1 MKRRRFMTNVGLAA
15 LAGTAL
21 GGAGLYAIQPRRT
34 VLPFASGDNERL
46 PLNPQEKKRVVVVG
60 GGLAGMA
67 AAYELLKR
75 GFEVTLVER
84 SGNLGGRLTGWNVDV
99 NGETMATEHGFHGFF
114 NQYYNLNGLLD
125 EVGLRNNFKPVTDY
139 PILFK
144 DPKKGTESFTNTTTL
159 FPFNLLAVVDQA
171 KSVSLLDFNDPRGK
185 LYELMRYDPERTFKK
200 FDDIDFKTFCQ
211 RINQPM
217 VDTIIEPFAHTSFN
231 QFDKYSTAEG
241 IKFFHFFFLGNPDG
255 MGYDQTI
262 DDAMTSVVAP
272 LTQKLTELGGRVITG
287 VEVDHLVGQGGRI
300 EKLVLKRPG
309 DIIGKEH
316 SVPRGEVGSDWAPF
330 WNGADLYFVKQDA
343 RGQGSD
349 GGYRALSGRCT
360 HMGCPVGL
368 DPATGGFACPCH
380 GAKYDNN
387 GVPTAGPTVIPLV
400 AMDATVDA
408 DELRLTAAVQKSE
421 IELEADYVVLA
432 CDVPGLKE
440 IVSQSELG
448 NMEFVQSVEELG
460 VADPYIVW
468 RIWFDRQINPMA
480 VPFYTT
486 SGYRYTDSIAIYSQM
501 QPKYVDWAERH
512 KGSVIELHAYAVEA
526 ENVIDEEEIKRI
538 MLEELDEL
546 IPELKD
552 AGIVY
557 DVYTMQQNFPRWAPG
572 DHAGRPGVET
582 PIENLFLA
590 GDFVRLDVPANLM
603 EAAVMT
609 GRLAANRVLVGEGL
623 RENPIP
629 AVDLVGPLVI

>member
-1 MKRRRFMTNVGLAA
+1 MKRRRFMTNVALAT

-21 GGAGLYAIQPRRT
+21 SGAGLYAIQPRRT
-34 VLPFASGDNERL
+34 ILPFASPDNEHL
-46 PLNPQEKKRVVVVG
+46 PLKPDEKRRVVVVG

-75 GFEVTLVER
+75 GFDITLVER
-84 SGNLGGRLTGWNVDV
+84 SENLGGRLTGWNVNV

-114 NQYYNLNGLLD
+114 NQYYNLNGLID
-125 EVGLRNNFKPVTDY
+125 EVGLRDNFKPVVDY
-139 PILFK
+139 PIIFK
-144 DPKKGTESFTNTTTL
+144 DPDKGTESFANTTTL
-159 FPFNLLAVVDQA
+159 FPFNLLAVVGQA

-185 LYELMRYDPERTFKK
+185 LYELMRYDPERTFVEY
-200 FDDIDFKTFCQ
+200 DDVDFKTFCQ

-231 QFDKYSTAEG
+231 QFHQYSTAEG

-262 DDAMTSVVAP
+262 DDAMTSVVTP

-287 VEVDHLVGQGGRI
+287 VEVERLVEQDGRI
-300 EKLVLKRPG
+300 RKLVLKRPG
-309 DIIGKEH
+309 DILGPEH
-316 SVPRGEVGSDWAPF
+316 AVRTAEVGSDWTPF
-330 WNGADLYFVKQDA
+330 WNGADLYFVKKDEADA
-343 RGQGSD
+343 AR
-349 GGYRALSGRCT
+349 GYRAVSGRCT
-360 HMGCPVGL
+360 HMGCPVGF

-387 GVPTAGPTVIPLV
+387 GTPTAGPTVIPLV
-400 AMDATVDA
+400 AMDAIPEGS
-408 DELRLTAAVQKSE
+408 ELRLAAREQKSE
-421 IELEADYVVLA
+421 IELEADYFVLA

-440 IVSQSELG
+440 IVSHSDLG
-448 NMEFVQSVEELG
+448 SGEFVQGVERLG

-468 RIWFDRQINPMA
+468 RIWLDREINPMA
-480 VPFYTT
+480 VPFYTI

-501 QPKYVDWAERH
+501 QPEYVDWAARH
-512 KGSVIELHAYAVEA
+512 KGSVIELHAYAVEG
-526 ENVIDEEEIKRI
+526 ENVIDEADIKRI
-538 MLEELDEL
+538 MREELDEL
-546 IPELKD
+546 IPELKGAD
-552 AGIVY
+552 IVH
-557 DVYTMQQNFPRWAPG
+557 DIYTMQQNFPRWAPG

-582 PIENLFLA
+582 AVDNLFLA
-590 GDFVRLDVPANLM
+590 GDFLRLDVPANLM

-609 GRLAANRVLVGEGL
+609 GRMAANRILVSEGL